1 MNSESKRNFEAVVF
15 DLDGTLLNTLDDLAT
30 SMNRVLESH
39 QFPSHPVGSY
49 LHFIGDGARML
60 AQRALP
66 EDQRN
71 ESNIRKLHHAFEQDY
86 RDNWGVATKLYPGIA
101 EMLDHLIKRGMKLTI
116 LSNKPHEFTLTTA
129 GHFLANWNF
138 QCVFGQREGVP
149 KKPDPAGILE
159 ISQEL
164 SIPPQNMLY
173 LGDSGVDM
181 KTARA
186 AGCHAIGVT
195 WGFRSQEELL
205 ENGAENLIETPNEL
219 LPLID
224 SLQA

>member
-1 MNSESKRNFEAVVF
+1 
-15 DLDGTLLNTLDDLAT
+15 
-30 SMNRVLESH
+30 
-39 QFPSHPVGSY
+39 
-49 LHFIGDGARML
+49 ML

-86 RDNWGVATKLYPGIA
+86 RDNWGIATKLYPGIA
-101 EMLDHLIKRGMKLTI
+101 EMLDHLIKIGMKLTI

-205 ENGAENLIETPNEL
+205 ESGAENLIENPNEL

>member
-1 MNSESKRNFEAVVF
+1 
-15 DLDGTLLNTLDDLAT
+15 
-30 SMNRVLESH
+30 
-39 QFPSHPVGSY
+39 
-49 LHFIGDGARML
+49 
-60 AQRALP
+60 
-66 EDQRN
+66 
-71 ESNIRKLHHAFEQDY
+71 
-86 RDNWGVATKLYPGIA
+86 
-101 EMLDHLIKRGMKLTI
+101 MLDHLIKRGMKLTI
-116 LSNKPHEFTLTTA
+116 LSNKPHEFTLSSA

-164 SIPPQNMLY
+164 GIPPQNMLY

-205 ENGAENLIETPNEL
+205 EHGAENLIENPNEL